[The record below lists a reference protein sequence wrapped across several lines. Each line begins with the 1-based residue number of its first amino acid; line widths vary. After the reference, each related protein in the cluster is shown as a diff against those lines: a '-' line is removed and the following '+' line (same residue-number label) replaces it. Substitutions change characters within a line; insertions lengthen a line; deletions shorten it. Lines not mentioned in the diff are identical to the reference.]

1 MSTLA
6 ARSSRYALARI
17 LAALIL
23 LIVAVPIPSI
33 SPFAPSAHAA
43 STCEGWKGIT
53 SRKLQFTSDGVLHVV
68 GCNETFTLSDIYSA
82 QQNGTIS
89 HTGTLPTILEQVG
102 ASSDKVWML
111 DTNLVIEEGATLN
124 LIGGSGGDVNWLR
137 LKSSA
142 AGIISIL
149 ARNSTL
155 VIKDTHVSSWD
166 PGAGAPDTTTPGGP
180 GVGGTKPRSFIRAR
194 SEYRSGR
201 TGGPGNVCD
210 TAGGR
215 DYFEARMD
223 IINSTVDHLGYYGA
237 EAYGLTWK
245 VYTTD
250 TTLLPPASRQLYN
263 LADVFGTIQNS
274 TITQNYFGAY
284 TFGSYCM
291 NVSGNHFDN
300 NIYYGFDPHDDSD
313 ALTATNNTFNNNG
326 GHGFICSKFCDHTV
340 LQNNVAN
347 GNHGNGLM
355 LHDETDGAVVEGNT
369 ANNNGDSGLAVFDS
383 YNATVRSNHFEG
395 NNVSAIRLSVGASNN
410 LFENNVLTGGSGVGS
425 NVLYTFVGTDP
436 TELGGP
442 STLRNNTFRGNTI
455 NGTGNPVVRMT
466 SAFGT
471 LIEKNTINASASLTT
486 YQFIDGQNNTIRAN
500 TVSGQTS
507 IQTVRSSTATISP
520 NSTIADPQ
528 IGQPIVVLNSGT
540 GAMTK
545 VTDSRFLG
553 MSGLTMTAN
562 TTGTSGTLTSASTT
576 ITPRDLAVKPSKSTV
591 AIAISTWNTGSPF
604 AKTWTETAASSPGT
618 VNYTVGNL
626 QANSCYQVKA
636 GSTVVGRFKA
646 SGSGSTA
653 RISFAYSGSY
663 PTGSALTFTVSATTQ
678 SCSGTQGEAS
688 ITLSKTKS
696 KYNGRIIATL
706 AGFAPDSS
714 ITVKWQDGTTLAT
727 ATADGSG
734 NATAAFRTP
743 LVPLG
748 NYTVTAT
755 GGSASASTTLRVIP
769 RIMIAPD
776 TSGPVGFR
784 FRVYFYG
791 FVPGNRVQVQ
801 WYNTAG
807 TSFDVMGTITIA
819 DNGRGTQVF
828 FVPQNAELGKHLI
841 RGKVIG
847 VSRSASTTFTVTG
860 PGAAEEPVGS
870 PTPIASESP
879 TVEASPPAE
888 ASPVVEPTEATAPE
902 PAATETAVASPVAF
916 SDDFESGTMD
926 GWEPVAGM
934 TVQQSAAY
942 DGSYGVQATSS
953 EGAMSAA
960 RRTLSTTQADLYYRV
975 RFKVERADTAAY
987 LLRVRTSD
995 NSGILGVAISTGG
1008 TLGIFNQVT
1017 NETVLSDVTV
1027 SAGTWHELMVHINQ
1041 AAGSVE
1047 VWFDTK
1053 PVPALTGSQALGD
1066 TPIGV
1071 VELGDT
1077 STKRAFTIDFDDVA
1091 IDTAPIPSTFQP
1103 PVQETPTETAPPEPT
1118 APAEPTVSA
1127 EPTGV
1132 PTDTPVAPTETPVPV
1147 APPAGTPA
1155 A

>member
-1 MSTLA
+1 MA
-6 ARSSRYALARI
+6 ARQERPVVSTPAAHSSRPALIRV
-17 LAALIL
+17 LAALVL
-23 LIVAVPIPSI
+23 LIVALPIPSI
-33 SPFAPSAHAA
+33 SPFAPSAQAA

-53 SRKLQFTSDGVLHVV
+53 TRRIQYTTDGVLHLV
-68 GCNETFTLSDIYSA
+68 GCNESFTLTDIVTA
-82 QQNGTIS
+82 AANNQIVGVEPAGFLQQVDAGNKI
-89 HTGTLPTILEQVG
+89 
-102 ASSDKVWML
+102 WML
-111 DTNLVIEEGATLN
+111 NVNLVIEEGATLN

-155 VIKDTHVSSWD
+155 VIQNAHVSSWD
-166 PGAGAPDTTTPGGP
+166 PGTGAPDVTTPGGP

-215 DYFEARMD
+215 DYFEARMAV
-223 IINSTVDHLGYYGA
+223 INSTVDHLGYYGA
-237 EAYGLTWK
+237 EAYGMTWK

-274 TITQNYFGAY
+274 TFTQNYFGAY

-355 LHDETDGAVVEGNT
+355 LHDETDGAVVDGNT
-369 ANNNGDSGLAVFDS
+369 ADNNGDSGLAVFDS
-383 YNATVRSNHFEG
+383 YNATVRNNHFEG
-395 NNVSAIRLSVGASNN
+395 NTVSAIRLSVGASSN
-410 LFENNVLTGGSGVGS
+410 LFENNVLTGGSGADS
-425 NVLYTFVGTDP
+425 NVLYTFTGTDP

-455 NGTGNPVVRMT
+455 NGTGNPVVRMG

-471 LIEKNTINASASLTT
+471 LIETNTVKASPSLTT
-486 YQFIDGQNNTIRAN
+486 YQFTDGQDNTVRAN
-500 TVSGQTS
+500 MVSGQTS
-507 IQTVRSSTATISP
+507 VQTVRSSTATISP
-520 NSTIADPQ
+520 DTTLADPQ
-528 IGQPIVVLNSGT
+528 IGQPIVIGNSGT
-540 GAMTK
+540 GATTR

-553 MSGLTMTAN
+553 MSGLMMTAN
-562 TTGTSGTLTSASTT
+562 TTGTSGSLTASSTT
-576 ITPRDLAVKPSKSTV
+576 ITPRDLAVKPSKSTIV
-591 AIAISTWNTGSPF
+591 IKVSTWNTGSPF
-604 AKTWTETAASSPGT
+604 AKGWTETAAASPGT
-618 VNYTVGNL
+618 VNHTVGNL
-626 QANSCYQVKA
+626 QANSCYEVKA
-636 GSTVVGRFKA
+636 GSNVVGRFKA
-646 SGSGSTA
+646 SGTGTAA

-663 PTGSALTFTVSATTQ
+663 PTGSALSFTVAGTTQ
-678 SCSGTQGEAS
+678 SCSGTSGEAT

-706 AGFAPDSS
+706 AGFAPNSS
-714 ITVKWQDGTTLAT
+714 ITVTWQGGTTLAT
-727 ATADGSG
+727 TTADGDG

-755 GGSASASTTLRVIP
+755 GDSASAATTLRVIP

-791 FVPGNRVQVQ
+791 FAPGNRVQVQ
-801 WYNTAG
+801 WYTTAG
-807 TSFDVMGTITIA
+807 SSFAVMGTITIA
-819 DNGRGTQVF
+819 DNGRGTQIF

-860 PGAAEEPVGS
+860 PGAAEQPGGS
-870 PTPIASESP
+870 PTPVASESP
-879 TVEASPPAE
+879 TAEASPPVE
-888 ASPVVEPTEATAPE
+888 ASPVVEPTQPTTPEPTVTPE
-902 PAATETAVASPVAF
+902 PA
-916 SDDFESGTMD
+916 
-926 GWEPVAGM
+926 
-934 TVQQSAAY
+934 
-942 DGSYGVQATSS
+942 
-953 EGAMSAA
+953 
-960 RRTLSTTQADLYYRV
+960 
-975 RFKVERADTAAY
+975 
-987 LLRVRTSD
+987 
-995 NSGILGVAISTGG
+995 
-1008 TLGIFNQVT
+1008 
-1017 NETVLSDVTV
+1017 
-1027 SAGTWHELMVHINQ
+1027 
-1041 AAGSVE
+1041 E
-1047 VWFDTK
+1047 VPT
-1053 PVPALTGSQALGD
+1053 D
-1066 TPIGV
+1066 TP
-1071 VELGDT
+1071 LAT
-1077 STKRAFTIDFDDVA
+1077 
-1091 IDTAPIPSTFQP
+1091 
-1103 PVQETPTETAPPEPT
+1103 ETPTET
-1118 APAEPTVSA
+1118 PA
-1127 EPTGV
+1127 
-1132 PTDTPVAPTETPVPV
+1132 PV

-1155 A
+1155 G